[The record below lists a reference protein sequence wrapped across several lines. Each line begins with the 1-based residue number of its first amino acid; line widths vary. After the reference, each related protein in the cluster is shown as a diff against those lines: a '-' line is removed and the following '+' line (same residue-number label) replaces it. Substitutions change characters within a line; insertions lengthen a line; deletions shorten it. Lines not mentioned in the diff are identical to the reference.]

1 MPDAVFAPVLKK
13 GILGEIMKCKI
24 LYPFDTGLE
33 LNFGNQA
40 LKSLLKTKMKDVV
53 FFDVNYGEAEVDA
66 SVYKYGCGLITVTFS
81 IKADIQPM
89 VQLSC
94 LSSYIK
100 IGGSDILDYCKAVSE
115 DIIKKAAEFVEPR
128 YERKFGDV
136 ELFPIFIMDKLNM
149 SASVFIHKNNKALY
163 GVVSSESNYEKL
175 SEFVLKQEPLENYG
189 YYEDEL
195 IIVKRFGAVISS
207 EEADTI
213 CEIIKL
219 VIVRWWML
227 RSYDYILEAELDE
240 AQKHLADIPSG
251 VKILKTFTQYNKFS
265 RDSLDFS
272 RDNLEII
279 SSTHTTIK
287 ETENDWHL
295 NMLYKNIS
303 KIFNT
308 EELYKWV
315 EIKIERIEDSY
326 ENARDFLSTNFFILL
341 DVIFF
346 LSLVW
351 SIFDT
356 WLLWKISAK

>member
-1 MPDAVFAPVLKK
+1 
-13 GILGEIMKCKI
+13 MKCII

-33 LNFGNQA
+33 LDFGRESGKPA
-40 LKSLLKTKMKDVV
+40 YKTFLRTKVSKLV
-53 FFDVNYGEAEVDA
+53 FFDVNYGVAEVD
-66 SVYKYGCGLITVTFS
+66 VGIYKFGCGLVSITFS
-81 IKADIQPM
+81 TCNDIRPL
-89 VQLSC
+89 VQISC
-94 LSSYIK
+94 LSSHIK
-100 IGGSDILDYCKAVSE
+100 TDGTEIITYCKTVSE
-115 DIIKKAAEFVEPR
+115 DAIKRAGEFATHK
-128 YERKFGDV
+128 YERKFEDV
-136 ELFPIFIMDKLNM
+136 ELFPIFVMDKLSV
-149 SASVFIHKNNKALY
+149 SANAFISKNNKILF
-163 GVVSSESNYEKL
+163 GIISSESNYEKL

-195 IIVKRFGAVISS
+195 ILVKRFGAIISS

-213 CEIIKL
+213 CDIIRL
-219 VIVRWWML
+219 VIVRWWIL

-240 AQKHLADIPSG
+240 AQKFLSDIPSG
-251 VKILKTFTQYNKFS
+251 IKILKTFAQYNKFS

-279 SSTHTTIK
+279 SSIHTSVK

-295 NMLYKNIS
+295 NILYKNIS

-315 EIKIERIEDSY
+315 ETKITRIEDSY
-326 ENARDFLSTNFFILL
+326 DSARDFLSTNFFILL
-341 DVIFF
+341 DAIFF